1 MADLP
6 ALSQLRSGAVLQ
18 PSPSAMPPPTHVGER
33 GGPWDSV
40 ALNSA
45 FHPALQT
52 ALPMTIVYIRDAALG
67 WLPYLLV
74 AESALLRRAGASRGL
89 GVYALK
95 RLRGPSE
102 SGANNGDVIGHYGG
116 AVLASA
122 PSRQEAN
129 QQAQTFVR
137 QGRQFLFTMRV
148 QGHTGWHVVDGEQ
161 QSVLPLLHRVND
173 PRDTPLAPRCNVSEY
188 GLFRAVRDI
197 PPLDWTRPLSEQAV
211 SELSFAYGDEY
222 WQTHDM
228 LGTADLPLDVGLNAV
243 DALFAKLGL
252 SNIGCRESKRPRR
265 SQPAE
270 AAPPAPNLSAV
281 EVDATGTVVYAD
293 LQPRE
298 GEDSSLQALR
308 ARLLTV
314 RPTTRTLERLP
325 LINRSRVLVE
335 VEDRMALDLFQAWL
349 LTTTT
354 DSLMGEGLR
363 RLLQPLGNRILLLG
377 AHFICPRV
385 TEYEPRILP
394 QQPHTDV
401 GTRGEVIAVGLH
413 LQGAPMDTL
422 LDPHATL
429 TTSGEVQDGSGFRR
443 AHTTV
448 FAFETAAVHAG
459 PGVPHV
465 EGPYPRFLTSRIFF
479 LLASAD
485 LDPVKVAEHR
495 ADNGLAGAANLAFQ
509 LPTPPS

>member
-1 MADLP
+1 MDIIFCWREDVSKESMSILP
-6 ALSQLRSGAVLQ
+6 AVL
-18 PSPSAMPPPTHVGER
+18 PPTHVGER

-40 ALNSA
+40 ALNPA

-52 ALPMTIVYIRDAALG
+52 ALPLTIVYRRDAALG
-67 WLPYLLV
+67 WLPHLLV
-74 AESALLRRAGASRGL
+74 AESTLLSRVGGPRGL

-95 RLRGPSE
+95 RFRGPRE
-102 SGANNGDVIGHYGG
+102 SDANNGEVIGHYGG

-122 PSRQEAN
+122 LSQQEAN
-129 QQAQTFVR
+129 RQAQTFVR
-137 QGRQFLFTMRV
+137 QGRQYLLTMRV

-173 PRDTPLAPRCNVSEY
+173 PRGTQFVARCTVSEY
-188 GLFRAVRDI
+188 GMFRAARDI
-197 PPLDWTRPLSEQAV
+197 PPLDWTRPLSEQAA
-211 SELSFAYGDEY
+211 SELSFQYGDEY
-222 WQTHDM
+222 WETHDM
-228 LGTADLPLDVGLNAV
+228 LGTVDLPLDVGLSMV

-252 SNIGCRESKRPRR
+252 INIGCRESKRPRR
-265 SQPAE
+265 SQY
-270 AAPPAPNLSAV
+270 AAAVPPAPNLSAV
-281 EVDATGTVVYAD
+281 EVDGAGTVVYVD
-293 LQPRE
+293 LQPR
-298 GEDSSLQALR
+298 GEDPSLQALR
-308 ARLLTV
+308 ARLSATQ
-314 RPTTRTLERLP
+314 PIARTLERLP

-335 VEDRMALDLFQAWL
+335 VEDQMALDLFQSWI

-354 DSLMGEGLR
+354 NGTMGEALR
-363 RLLQPLGNRILLLG
+363 QLFKPLGSRILLLG

-413 LQGAPMDTL
+413 LQGEPMNTL
-422 LDPHATL
+422 LDPLATL
-429 TTSGEVQDGSGFRR
+429 DTSGEVQGGSGFRR
-443 AHTTV
+443 AHTSV

-479 LLASAD
+479 LLAPAD
-485 LDPVKVAEHR
+485 LDPAEIAKRR
-495 ADNGLAGAANLAFQ
+495 ADNGLAGAANLTFE
-509 LPTPPS
+509 LPTPPP